1 MTVGKVK
8 DFTFTSDKSAGMKD
22 GGKYPSRK
30 AMVKRESMETPRM
43 MRDEMVKSQTVK
55 APAAPMGMLRNR
67 GALGVMANKNP
78 GETMRNTAPAMPDEM
93 TMMKK
98 GGHAKMN
105 MGGKMMKDDGYAK
118 MKHGGGTKMKHGGEA
133 KMNMGG
139 QMTKKSRG
147 GVPAHSSKPMFEKKA
162 KGGMAKGS
170 C

>member
-8 DFTFTSDKSAGMKD
+8 DFNFTSDKSAGMKN

-43 MRDEMVKSQTVK
+43 MRDEMVKRQTVK

-78 GETMRNTAPAMPDEM
+78 GETMRNTAPALPNEM
-93 TMMKK
+93 TMMKH
-98 GGHAKMN
+98 GGSAKMN
-105 MGGKMMKDDGYAK
+105 MGGKMMKDDGYS
-118 MKHGGGTKMKHGGEA
+118 

>member
-8 DFTFTSDKSAGMKD
+8 DFTFTSDKGAGMKD

-43 MRDEMVKSQTVK
+43 KREEMVKRQTVK

-78 GETMRNTAPAMPDEM
+78 GETMRNTAPALPNEM
-93 TMMKK
+93 TMMKH
-98 GGHAKMN
+98 GGPAKMN
-105 MGGKMMKDDGYAK
+105 MGGKMMKDDGYS
-118 MKHGGGTKMKHGGEA
+118 KMKHGGET

-147 GVPAHSSKPMFEKKA
+147 GVPAHSSKPMITRKA
-162 KGGMAKGS
+162 TGGMAKGS

>member
-43 MRDEMVKSQTVK
+43 MRDEMVKRQTVK

-67 GALGVMANKNP
+67 GALGVMGNKNP
-78 GETMRNTAPAMPDEM
+78 GETMRNTAPALPNEM
-93 TMMKK
+93 TMMNK

-105 MGGKMMKDDGYAK
+105 MGGKMMKDDGYS
-118 MKHGGGTKMKHGGEA
+118 

-147 GVPAHSSKPMFEKKA
+147 GVPAHSSKPMFEKKS

>member
-43 MRDEMVKSQTVK
+43 MREEMVKSQTVK
-55 APAAPMGMLRNR
+55 APSAPTGMIKNR
-67 GALGVMANKNP
+67 GTLGVMGNKNP
-78 GETMRNTAPAMPDEM
+78 GETMRNTAPALPNEM

-105 MGGKMMKDDGYAK
+105 MGGKMMKDDGYS
-118 MKHGGGTKMKHGGEA
+118 

>member
-43 MRDEMVKSQTVK
+43 MRDEMVKRQTVK

-67 GALGVMANKNP
+67 GALGVMGNKNP
-78 GETMRNTAPAMPDEM
+78 GETMRSTAPALPNEM
-93 TMMKK
+93 TMMNK
-98 GGHAKMN
+98 GGSAKMS
-105 MGGKMMKDDGYAK
+105 MGGKMMKDDGYS
-118 MKHGGGTKMKHGGEA
+118 

-147 GVPAHSSKPMFEKKA
+147 GVPAHSSKPMFEKKS

>member
-43 MRDEMVKSQTVK
+43 MRDEMVKRQTVK

-67 GALGVMANKNP
+67 GALGVMGNKNP
-78 GETMRNTAPAMPDEM
+78 GETMRNTAPALPNEM

-105 MGGKMMKDDGYAK
+105 MGGKMMKDDGYS
-118 MKHGGGTKMKHGGEA
+118 

-147 GVPAHSSKPMFEKKA
+147 GVPAHSSKPMFEKKS

>member
-43 MRDEMVKSQTVK
+43 KREEMVKRQTVK

-78 GETMRNTAPAMPDEM
+78 GETMRNTAPALPNEM
-93 TMMKK
+93 TMMNK
-98 GGHAKMN
+98 GGPAKMN
-105 MGGKMMKDDGYAK
+105 MGGKMVKNDGY
-118 MKHGGGTKMKHGGEA
+118 E

-147 GVPAHSSKPMFEKKA
+147 GVPAHSSKPMITRKA
-162 KGGMAKGS
+162 TGGMAKGS

>member
-43 MRDEMVKSQTVK
+43 MRDEMVKRQTVK

-105 MGGKMMKDDGYAK
+105 MGGKMMKDDGYS
-118 MKHGGGTKMKHGGEA
+118 

-147 GVPAHSSKPMFEKKA
+147 GVPAHSSKPMFEKKS

>member
-43 MRDEMVKSQTVK
+43 KREEMVKRQTVK
-55 APAAPMGMLRNR
+55 APAAPMGMLKNR

-78 GETMRNTAPAMPDEM
+78 GETMRNTAPALPNEM

-105 MGGKMMKDDGYAK
+105 MGGKMVKNDGY
-118 MKHGGGTKMKHGGEA
+118 E

-162 KGGMAKGS
+162 TGGMAKGS

>member
-1 MTVGKVK
+1 M
-8 DFTFTSDKSAGMKD
+8 M
-22 GGKYPSRK
+22 REE
-30 AMVKRESMETPRM
+30 MVKR
-43 MRDEMVKSQTVK
+43 QTVK

-78 GETMRNTAPAMPDEM
+78 GETMRNTAPALPNEM

-105 MGGKMMKDDGYAK
+105 MGGKMMKDDGYS
-118 MKHGGGTKMKHGGEA
+118 KMKHGGET

-147 GVPAHSSKPMFEKKA
+147 GVPAHSSKPMITRKA
-162 KGGMAKGS
+162 TGGMAKGS

>member
-43 MRDEMVKSQTVK
+43 MRDEMVKRQTVK

-67 GALGVMANKNP
+67 GALGVMGNKNP
-78 GETMRNTAPAMPDEM
+78 GETMRSTAPALPNEM

-105 MGGKMMKDDGYAK
+105 MGGKMMKDDGYS
-118 MKHGGGTKMKHGGEA
+118 

-147 GVPAHSSKPMFEKKA
+147 GVPAHSSKPMFEKKS

>member
-43 MRDEMVKSQTVK
+43 KREEMVKRQTVK

-78 GETMRNTAPAMPDEM
+78 GETMRNTAPALPNEM
-93 TMMKK
+93 TMMNK
-98 GGHAKMN
+98 GGSAKMN
-105 MGGKMMKDDGYAK
+105 MGGKMVKNDGY
-118 MKHGGGTKMKHGGEA
+118 E

>member
-43 MRDEMVKSQTVK
+43 MRDEMVKRQTVK

-67 GALGVMANKNP
+67 GALGVMGNKNP
-78 GETMRNTAPAMPDEM
+78 GETMRNTAPALPNEM
-93 TMMKK
+93 TMMNK
-98 GGHAKMN
+98 GGSAKMS
-105 MGGKMMKDDGYAK
+105 MGGKMMKDDGYS
-118 MKHGGGTKMKHGGEA
+118 

-147 GVPAHSSKPMFEKKA
+147 GVPAHSSKPMFEKKS

>member
-43 MRDEMVKSQTVK
+43 KREEMVKRQTVK
-55 APAAPMGMLRNR
+55 TPAAPMGMLKNR

-78 GETMRNTAPAMPDEM
+78 GETMRSTAPALPNEM
-93 TMMKK
+93 TMMNK
-98 GGHAKMN
+98 GGSAKMN
-105 MGGKMMKDDGYAK
+105 MGGKMMRDDGYAK
-118 MKHGGGTKMKHGGEA
+118 MKHGGETKMKHGGET

-147 GVPAHSSKPMFEKKA
+147 GVPAHSSKPMITRKA
-162 KGGMAKGS
+162 MGGMAKGN

>member
-43 MRDEMVKSQTVK
+43 MRDEMVKRQTVK

-93 TMMKK
+93 TMMEK

-105 MGGKMMKDDGYAK
+105 MGGKMMKSDGYAD
-118 MKHGGGTKMKHGGEA
+118 
-133 KMNMGG
+133 MNMGG

>member
-8 DFTFTSDKSAGMKD
+8 DFTFTSDKRAGMKD

-43 MRDEMVKSQTVK
+43 MREEMVKSQTVK
-55 APAAPMGMLRNR
+55 APAAPMGMLKNR
-67 GALGVMANKNP
+67 GALGVMGNKNP
-78 GETMRNTAPAMPDEM
+78 GETMRNTAPALPNEM

-98 GGHAKMN
+98 GGSAKMKHGGEAKMN
-105 MGGKMMKDDGYAK
+105 MGGKMMKNDGYSD
-118 MKHGGGTKMKHGGEA
+118 
-133 KMNMGG
+133 MNMGG

-147 GVPAHSSKPMFEKKA
+147 GVPAHSSKPMFEKKS

>member
-22 GGKYPSRK
+22 GGKSTSRK
-30 AMVKRESMETPRM
+30 AMIKNRET
-43 MRDEMVKSQTVK
+43 
-55 APAAPMGMLRNR
+55 
-67 GALGVMANKNP
+67 LGVMGNKNP
-78 GETMRNTAPAMPDEM
+78 GETMRNNAPALPNEM

-105 MGGKMMKDDGYAK
+105 MGGKMMKDDGYS
-118 MKHGGGTKMKHGGEA
+118 KMKHGGEA

>member
-43 MRDEMVKSQTVK
+43 MRDEMVKRQTVK

-67 GALGVMANKNP
+67 GALGVMGNKNP
-78 GETMRNTAPAMPDEM
+78 GETMRSTAPALPNEM
-93 TMMKK
+93 TMMNK

-105 MGGKMMKDDGYAK
+105 MGGKMMKDDGYS
-118 MKHGGGTKMKHGGEA
+118 

>member
-43 MRDEMVKSQTVK
+43 KREEMVKRQTVK

-67 GALGVMANKNP
+67 GALGVMGNKNP
-78 GETMRNTAPAMPDEM
+78 GETMRNTAPALPNEM

-105 MGGKMMKDDGYAK
+105 MGGP
-118 MKHGGGTKMKHGGEA
+118 
-133 KMNMGG
+133 
-139 QMTKKSRG
+139 MTKKSRG
-147 GVPAHSSKPMFEKKA
+147 GVPAHSSKPMFEKKS

>member
-8 DFTFTSDKSAGMKD
+8 DFTFTSDKSDGMKD

-43 MRDEMVKSQTVK
+43 KREEMVKSQTVK

-67 GALGVMANKNP
+67 GALGVMGNKNP
-78 GETMRNTAPAMPDEM
+78 GETMRSTAPALPNEM

-105 MGGKMMKDDGYAK
+105 MGGKMMKDDGYS
-118 MKHGGGTKMKHGGEA
+118 

-147 GVPAHSSKPMFEKKA
+147 GVPAHSSKPMFEKKS

>member
-8 DFTFTSDKSAGMKD
+8 DFTFTSDKRAGMKD

-43 MRDEMVKSQTVK
+43 MREEMVKSQTVK
-55 APAAPMGMLRNR
+55 APSAPTGMIKNR
-67 GALGVMANKNP
+67 GTLGVMGNKNP
-78 GETMRNTAPAMPDEM
+78 GETMRNTAPALPNEM

-105 MGGKMMKDDGYAK
+105 MGGKMMKDDGYS
-118 MKHGGGTKMKHGGEA
+118 KMKHGGEA

>member
-43 MRDEMVKSQTVK
+43 MRDEMVKRQTVK
-55 APAAPMGMLRNR
+55 APAAPSGMLKNR
-67 GALGVMANKNP
+67 GSLGVMGNKNP
-78 GETMRNTAPAMPDEM
+78 GETMRNTAPALPNEM

-105 MGGKMMKDDGYAK
+105 MGGKMVKNDGY
-118 MKHGGGTKMKHGGEA
+118 
-133 KMNMGG
+133 
-139 QMTKKSRG
+139 
-147 GVPAHSSKPMFEKKA
+147 
-162 KGGMAKGS
+162 
-170 C
+170 